1 MHSLDFET
9 SNQQSWR
16 WNTPIHE
23 EYRWSWSSGNSAA
36 KRLEGRQS
44 HRHLGCHL
52 KKMHLLK
59 FNTSC
64 FWSLRFSLCLT
75 SLSVPRVCKSEV
87 VQVTSKVTRIP
98 TLYSSFGFLYR
109 FLIVTFNLICFKASW
124 LPGFGFA
131 LNQVTCIEC
140 IECVECVE
148 CLIAVQLACRTGSC
162 TSQSV
167 WVWLWGHGAQLGF
180 LAATLKTSRNLIFY
194 KKDWG
199 HIVW

>member
-1 MHSLDFET
+1 MVKGVFLGFW
-9 SNQQSWR
+9 NFQSTIVTVKHTDTWR
-16 WNTPIHE
+16 VS

-36 KRLEGRQS
+36 KRLEWRQS

-52 KKMHLLK
+52 KKMHILK

-64 FWSLRFSLCLT
+64 LWSLRFSLCLT

-131 LNQVTCIEC
+131 LNQATCIKR
-140 IECVECVE
+140 IKCVE

-167 WVWLWGHGAQLGF
+167 WVWLWGH
-180 LAATLKTSRNLIFY
+180 ATWVPCSHT
-194 KKDWG
+194 
-199 HIVW
+199 